1 MKNIWKEFM
10 DKKPVRCIDCACCNV
25 EEMKCYPND
34 EDCHKEYNLEVEDLV
49 NPAICDFFI
58 HNK

>member
-1 MKNIWKEFM
+1 M

-34 EDCHKEYNLEVEDLV
+34 EDCHKEYDLEVEDLV

-58 HNK
+58 PNN